1 MRLNYSAGEGARRVL
16 LRELK
21 RKAKEKLSAATDSR
35 TN

>member
-1 MRLNYSAGEGARRVL
+1 MRLNYSAGESAGRVL
-16 LRELK
+16 LRESK